1 MKRTLKH
8 EDPWYTVTWAM
19 DVQAKSRDDA
29 ALKADAARRRR
40 DSIATVYD
48 VVEHLARPN
57 TSTAHDVS
65 LIRAND
71 RKAMKKCWRKDT

>member
-1 MKRTLKH
+1 MKQIPKH
-8 EDPWYTVTWAM
+8 EDPWYTVTWEM

-40 DSIATVYD
+40 GSVATVYR
-48 VVEHLARPN
+48 VVEHLAEPN
-57 TSTAHDVS
+57 SSTAHDVA

-71 RKAMKKCWRKDT
+71 RKAMER

>member
-1 MKRTLKH
+1 MKRSLKH
-8 EDPWYTVTWAM
+8 EDPWYTVTWEM

-40 DSIATVYD
+40 GSIATVYT
-48 VVEHLARPN
+48 VANHQAPSN
-57 TSTAHDVS
+57 TATTHDVA

-71 RKAMKKCWRKDT
+71 RKAMKK

>member
-1 MKRTLKH
+1 MKRVPKH
-8 EDPWYTVTWAM
+8 EDPWYTVTWEI

-40 DSIATVYD
+40 GSIATVYN
-48 VVEHLARPN
+48 VVEHLAKPN
-57 TSTAHDVS
+57 ASTAHDVA

-71 RKAMKKCWRKDT
+71 RKAMKK

>member
-8 EDPWYTVTWAM
+8 EDPWYTVTWEM

-40 DSIATVYD
+40 GSVATVYN
-48 VVEHLARPN
+48 VVEHLAKPN
-57 TSTAHDVS
+57 ASTAHDVA

-71 RKAMKKCWRKDT
+71 RKAMRK